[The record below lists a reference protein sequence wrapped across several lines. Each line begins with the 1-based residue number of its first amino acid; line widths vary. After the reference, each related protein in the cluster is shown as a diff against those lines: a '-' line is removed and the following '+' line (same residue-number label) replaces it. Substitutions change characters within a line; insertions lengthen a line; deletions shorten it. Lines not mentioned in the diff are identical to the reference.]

1 MPVCG
6 FVVGWQLSAAAAF
19 ALALGSVYNQ
29 PSKSSSGGSFSPGYF
44 AGWGVA
50 LGVGIV
56 LQLVCQVMMVSIGS
70 TRTPGRGECH

>member
-6 FVVGWQLSAAAAF
+6 IVIGWQLSAAAAF

-29 PSKSSSGGSFSPGYF
+29 PSKSSSARGGSFSPGYF

-50 LGVGIV
+50 LAVGIV

-70 TRTPGRGECH
+70 TPGRGECH